1 MDKTT
6 LYLPPALHRAL
17 KEAARREGR
26 SQAEVIRAALE
37 AYLTQRP
44 KTLPRSIGAAAD
56 GRVPAA
62 NSKEWIR
69 NRWKARDV

>member
-1 MDKTT
+1 MNKTT
-6 LYLPPALHRAL
+6 LYLPTALHRAV
-17 KEAARREGR
+17 KETARREGR

-37 AYLTQRP
+37 VYLTQRP

-62 NSKEWIR
+62 NSKAWIL
-69 NRWKARDV
+69 NRWKAQDA